1 MLSGIFGYL
10 IDYGDNIYSHRTFAD
25 TAAATGALMHP
36 EIFVEIL
43 KLVVYPLA
51 QPGSGVLARI
61 MTGRV
66 HGEIREL
73 AVVPGAH
80 PLTLEW
86 RLVLNFVVDVKTMTG
101 RAQEGADA
109 ATDTGPRH
117 FFPQRRIEARL
128 QFGRRPVRIIDLAL
142 RISHC
147 VCMYLLQLLLV
158 GSGRLGKQAAGCRH
172 HRL

>member
-1 MLSGIFGYL
+1 MLSGMFGYL
-10 IDYGDNIYSHRTFAD
+10 IDYGDNIYSHRAFAD
-25 TAAATGALMHP
+25 TATATGALMHP

-51 QPGSGVLARI
+51 QPGSGILARV

-80 PLTLEW
+80 TLTLER
-86 RLVLNFVVDVKTMTG
+86 RLVLNFVVDVETMTG
-101 RAQEGADA
+101 RTQEGADTA
-109 ATDTGPRH
+109 ADTCPRH

-128 QFGRRPVRIIDLAL
+128 QFGRRAVRVIDLAL
-142 RISHC
+142 RICHC
-147 VCMYLLQLLLV
+147 LGMGLLQLLLV
-158 GSGRLGKQAAGCRH
+158 GGELR
-172 HRL
+172 